1 MKTMPYSMTMPV
13 FNQTIA
19 VSVLIFPGSLLSSE
33 LYRLSSVVCKGE
45 RPEPQSMRLVFGCRL
60 RQVSSY
66 ESSGVKSDGSL
77 FQRLGK
83 FHAPP
88 NCEEARTDNAIVTA
102 PNMTKMGRILEHLG
116 GDGDPVD
123 PGHPSRAPPQGDLL
137 V

>member
-66 ESSGVKSDGSL
+66 ESSGVKSAAACFSGLVSFML
-77 FQRLGK
+77 L
-83 FHAPP
+83 
-88 NCEEARTDNAIVTA
+88 RTAKKPEPT
-102 PNMTKMGRILEHLG
+102 TQL
-116 GDGDPVD
+116 
-123 PGHPSRAPPQGDLL
+123 
-137 V
+137 